1 MKHYDFK
8 GYLLLD
14 SQDEMSLGIF
24 ANADLTIYRIVL
36 MRGNEIVEDSLI
48 LEMPK
53 KLYDEIFCKD
63 LNIACNIFHQFYF
76 CRFVVHVNSSNS
88 EKKGIKPFLSS
99 LLNGL
104 KRGMLLIID
113 TFKRKNKNL

>member
-8 GYLLLD
+8 GYLFLD
-14 SQDEMSLGIF
+14 SQSEMSLGIF

-53 KLYDEIFCKD
+53 TLYDEAVSKDPHIVSRIFQ
-63 LNIACNIFHQFYF
+63 QFYL
-76 CRFVVHVNSSNS
+76 CRFMEHVKSLHLA
-88 EKKGIKPFLSS
+88 KKGIKPFLSS
-99 LLNGL
+99 LFNGL

-113 TFKRKNKNL
+113 SFKRKNKNL